1 MSKSQEI
8 SLVQKLQNTTVN
20 KMQSGDNKSGLVV
33 VAAAKNKILQKPILH
48 PKGLQ
53 QQKQATSANKDT
65 NLQDPDDDS
74 RKKRCADRY
83 DSSESSD
90 R

>member
-1 MSKSQEI
+1 MNQIFTKQELQ
-8 SLVQKLQNTTVN
+8 SHQMNVQKLT
-20 KMQSGDNKSGLVV
+20 KS
-33 VAAAKNKILQKPILH
+33 AKQEKSLMDLQEIE
-48 PKGLQ
+48 
-53 QQKQATSANKDT
+53 
-65 NLQDPDDDS
+65 DS